1 MSSSYERIINIT
13 TLDDVLS
20 YIKVVDRPDNIA
32 VWLDWD
38 ENIINCDSNTI
49 IEPRIT
55 KNLIQH
61 MQKNNILFSVITGR
75 FWDTACDDKLR
86 SLEDMQ
92 WNILYNIYPVMKQ
105 LGINTERFNNDYYK
119 NTIHKVFDD
128 YGTCVGVLYMG
139 IFFTGQKGKTIKNF
153 LRQMNINKPVN
164 IFVDD
169 YEPYLHETTTSFPS
183 IVAFRRRYPSN
194 YPNNR

>member
-1 MSSSYERIINIT
+1 MSTSYERIINID

-20 YIKVVDRPDNIA
+20 YIKGVDKPDNIA

-38 ENIINCDSNTI
+38 ENIINSDSNTI

-55 KNLIQH
+55 KELIRYMQDTNLF
-61 MQKNNILFSVITGR
+61 FSVITGR
-75 FWDTACDDKLR
+75 FWDTACNDKLR
-86 SLEDMQ
+86 NLEDMQ
-92 WNILYNIYPVMKQ
+92 WNILYNMYPVMRQ
-105 LGINTERFNNDYYK
+105 LGIDTERFNNDYYK
-119 NTIHKVFDD
+119 NTVYKVFD
-128 YGTCVGVLYMG
+128 GRECVGVLYMG

-153 LRQMNINKPVN
+153 LRQMNMNKQVN

-183 IVAFRRRYPSN
+183 IVAFRRRYPYN
-194 YPNNR
+194 YPHND